1 MGTTLKAQ
9 REREKAYHS
18 VGNEHTRLFASGPCV
33 AGLIHHLRWET
44 LISLS
49 LLTILTTASYYLPF
63 LTFTLN
69 CQHTSGIYYASACF
83 LFFFH
88 FTVKAMRGSPQKVSN
103 LDYWEIVVKRT
114 CSHKMFNSVSS
125 LIIDLGRYQAGC
137 DISRG
142 KIIYSRAFLLFSLKN
157 RKIFHIQL
165 RISRHISS

>member
-1 MGTTLKAQ
+1 M
-9 REREKAYHS
+9 AYHG

-33 AGLIHHLRWET
+33 AGLIHHLRRET

-49 LLTILTTASYYLPF
+49 RLTILTTAGYCLPF

-69 CQHTSGIYYASACF
+69 CQHTSGIYYTSTCF
-83 LFFFH
+83 LFLH
-88 FTVKAMRGSPQKVSN
+88 FTVTAMQGSPQKVSN
-103 LDYWEIVVKRT
+103 LDYWEIVVKCT
-114 CSHKMFNSVSS
+114 CSHKMFDSVSS
-125 LIIDLGRYQAGC
+125 LIIDLGRHQAGC
-137 DISRG
+137 GISRG